1 VTAIEHNKEKTATV
15 AIARC
20 DNYRADN
27 VKQAVARVFSLL
39 NIENLI
45 SHGDK
50 VLLKPNFIAPKPK
63 ETAAQTDPAIIL
75 AVAQLVID
83 MGGKPFIG
91 DSPAWG
97 NIAACI
103 DALELKEPLRK
114 LAVPVRQLD
123 KPHRIKIAGTSM
135 GISTVAL
142 EADKIINLPKL
153 KAHQQ
158 LIATLAVKNMFGCVS
173 GKKKAFYHFTK
184 GKDQQEFCLMLL
196 ELYKTLNPIVTIID
210 SVVAM
215 EAMGP
220 LRGLPRPLG
229 FILGGIDPI
238 SCEAV
243 CCEIIN
249 VAQEQLPMIQAA
261 KTIRFGCENLDR
273 INIEGDNYKNFVC
286 RDFQIPPQVSLRFS
300 LAHICRSIGKQI
312 IILAKTRSGKKN

>member
-1 VTAIEHNKEKTATV
+1 MAATEHNKEKTATV
-15 AIARC
+15 AVARC
-20 DNYRADN
+20 DNYQADN
-27 VKQAVARVFSLL
+27 VKQALARVFSLL
-39 NIENLI
+39 SVENLI
-45 SHGDK
+45 SRGDK

-75 AVAQLVID
+75 AVAQLVKD

-97 NIAACI
+97 NVTACI
-103 DALELKEPLRK
+103 DALDLKEPLRR
-114 LAVPVRQLD
+114 LSVPIKQLN
-123 KPHRIKIAGTSM
+123 KPHHIKIAGTSI
-135 GISTVAL
+135 GISSVAL

-173 GKKKAFYHFTK
+173 GKKKAFFHFTK
-184 GKDQQEFCLMLL
+184 GKDPQEFCLMLL

-229 FILGGIDPI
+229 FILGGQDPI

-243 CCEIIN
+243 CCKIIN
-249 VAQEQLPMIQAA
+249 VAPEQMPMIQAA
-261 KTIRFGCENLDR
+261 KTIGFGCENLDR
-273 INIEGDNYKNFVC
+273 INIVGDDYKNFVC

-300 LAHICRSIGKQI
+300 FAHICRSIGKQI
-312 IILAKTRSGKKN
+312 ITLAKTRGSDKT

>member
-1 VTAIEHNKEKTATV
+1 MATEHNTEKTTTV
-15 AIARC
+15 AVARC
-20 DNYRADN
+20 DDYRADN
-27 VKQAVARVFSLL
+27 VKQAVARMFSLL

-63 ETAAQTDPAIIL
+63 ETAAQTDPVIIL
-75 AVAQLVID
+75 TVAQMVKDI
-83 MGGKPFIG
+83 GGKPFIG

-97 NIAACI
+97 NITACI

-114 LAVPVRQLD
+114 LSVPVKQLD
-123 KPHRIKIAGTSM
+123 KPRRIKIAGTSV
-135 GISTVAL
+135 GISSVAL

-173 GKKKAFYHFTK
+173 GKQKAFFHFTK
-184 GKDQQEFCLMLL
+184 GKDQQAFCVMLL

-229 FILGGIDPI
+229 FILGGTDPI
-238 SCEAV
+238 SCETV
-243 CCEIIN
+243 CCKIIN
-249 VAQEQLPMIQAA
+249 VAPEQMPMIRAA
-261 KTIRFGCENLDR
+261 KTIGFGCENSNL
-273 INIEGDNYKNFVC
+273 ITITGDDYKNFVC
-286 RDFQIPPQVSLRFS
+286 RDFQIPPQVPLRFS
-300 LAHICRSIGKQI
+300 LAHICRSIGKQL
-312 IILAKTRSGKKN
+312 IILAKTRF